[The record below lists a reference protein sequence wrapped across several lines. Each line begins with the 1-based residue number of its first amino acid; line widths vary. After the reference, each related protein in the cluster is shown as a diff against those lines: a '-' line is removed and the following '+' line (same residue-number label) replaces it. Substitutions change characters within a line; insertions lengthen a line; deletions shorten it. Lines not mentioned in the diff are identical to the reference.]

1 LNGSGKTIDGK
12 VAGSGWVNED
22 GYGGSFDGFR
32 MVGRW
37 HTIVPEKS
45 RFSVWFSVFS
55 TETETETD

>member
-1 LNGSGKTIDGK
+1 MIIFY
-12 VAGSGWVNED
+12 A
-22 GYGGSFDGFR
+22 Y
-32 MVGRW
+32 M

>member
-1 LNGSGKTIDGK
+1 MM
-12 VAGSGWVNED
+12 
-22 GYGGSFDGFR
+22 SFIQP
-32 MVGRW
+32 V

>member
-1 LNGSGKTIDGK
+1 MKKNGQVK
-12 VAGSGWVNED
+12 VSDHKSAD
-22 GYGGSFDGFR
+22 HH
-32 MVGRW
+32 